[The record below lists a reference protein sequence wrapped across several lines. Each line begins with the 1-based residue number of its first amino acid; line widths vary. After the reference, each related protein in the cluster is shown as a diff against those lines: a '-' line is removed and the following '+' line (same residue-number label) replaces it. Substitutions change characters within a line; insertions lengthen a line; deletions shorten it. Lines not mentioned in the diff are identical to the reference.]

1 MRDVNSSLR
10 DLAKNKQLGQRE
22 KLRTSLDT
30 TQDMLSAREDAD
42 TEHFYDLSEAG
53 LDPVWSLN
61 HGKFTGYYTAFFTA
75 AESTMEEVCNQ
86 GPPNWGSGL

>member
-1 MRDVNSSLR
+1 MCRSVRVKCRPKYSNCRHLD
-10 DLAKNKQLGQRE
+10 DLLPLLKDLLEAGA
-22 KLRTSLDT
+22 DP
-30 TQDMLSAREDAD
+30 MLSAREDAD

-75 AESTMEEVCNQ
+75 AESTMEEVC
-86 GPPNWGSGL
+86 

>member
-30 TQDMLSAREDAD
+30 TQDMLSARED
-42 TEHFYDLSEAG
+42 
-53 LDPVWSLN
+53 
-61 HGKFTGYYTAFFTA
+61 
-75 AESTMEEVCNQ
+75 EVKASRVERMW
-86 GPPNWGSGL
+86 P